1 MKEQDRIY
9 LLLEEYYLGKTSSRE
24 EEEIRDFFRKGN
36 IPEDLFGDAELF
48 GFFSSEK
55 SASVNQQL
63 ENKILSGI
71 TASRNITENVFSRLR
86 YYWISG
92 AAAVIIVLLAI
103 FVDVKLIKDDTFIV
117 KEDTFED
124 PYIAYAEAK
133 RVIYFVSAKMNTGT
147 ESLRNLE
154 KLDEGT
160 DFIQP
165 VFSFAPGFQK
175 LEYLNTIDRTKDLLS
190 K

>member
-1 MKEQDRIY
+1 MKELDRIY
-9 LLLEEYYLGKTSSRE
+9 HLLEKYYLGKTSTRE
-24 EEEIRDFFRKGN
+24 EEEIREYFQKGN
-36 IPEDLFGDAELF
+36 IPDDLLGDAELF

-55 SASVNQQL
+55 SVSTNHQL
-63 ENKILSGI
+63 DDKILSRI
-71 TASRNITENVFSRLR
+71 TASRSGPRNVFTRQR

-103 FVDVKLIKDDTFIV
+103 FVDMKLIKDDTFIV
-117 KEDTFED
+117 EEDTFED
-124 PYIAYAEAK
+124 PYIAYTEAK
-133 RVIYFVSAKMNTGT
+133 KVLYFVSTKMNTGT

-154 KLDEGT
+154 KLDKGT

>member
-1 MKEQDRIY
+1 MKEKDRIY
-9 LLLEEYYLGKTSSRE
+9 LLLEEYYLGKTSTRE
-24 EEEIRDFFRKGN
+24 EEEIRDYFREGN
-36 IPEDLFGDAELF
+36 IPEDLLGDAELF

-55 SASVNQQL
+55 SVSVNHQL
-63 ENKILSGI
+63 EDKIISSI
-71 TASRNITENVFSRLR
+71 AASRNPTGNEFTRLR

-103 FVDVKLIKDDTFIV
+103 FVDMKLIKDDTFIV

-124 PYIAYAEAK
+124 PYLAYAEAK
-133 RVIYFVSAKMNTGT
+133 RVMYYVSTKMNTGT
-147 ESLRNLE
+147 ESLRNLK

>member
-1 MKEQDRIY
+1 M
-9 LLLEEYYLGKTSSRE
+9 
-24 EEEIRDFFRKGN
+24 
-36 IPEDLFGDAELF
+36 
-48 GFFSSEK
+48 
-55 SASVNQQL
+55 
-63 ENKILSGI
+63 
-71 TASRNITENVFSRLR
+71 
-86 YYWISG
+86 
-92 AAAVIIVLLAI
+92 IIILLAI

-124 PYIAYAEAK
+124 PYIAYAEAR

-160 DFIQP
+160 NFIQP